1 MQNTSGLKEALF
13 RHISFILKIV
23 SNHLIQDNFL
33 MVNKAI
39 MYSPEKVDAA
49 RKTGQVNVKN
59 IGAGDQV
66 FEFPFI
72 N

>member
-39 MYSPEKVDAA
+39 MYSPEKVYTA
-49 RKTGQVNVKN
+49 RKTGQVNAMD

-66 FEFPFI
+66 FEFLFI
-72 N
+72 D